1 VRIRTSAGHAGLL
14 GYCANVHPGE
24 SLSAVLH
31 AVNHFAA
38 GVRGELAV
46 EQLALGL
53 WLSRSALSELEST
66 GLGPLTAALQNAGI
80 CVGSLNGFPYGDFH
94 AEVVKRRVYHPD
106 LGSDARRDYLLGLA
120 RVLAA
125 VMPSDLAEGTISTLP
140 VGHRAEAPDASILRR
155 AEGTSGAAD
164 SGWPARAERAAL
176 QLCGLC
182 EDLARLRDQTGRSIR
197 ICLEPEPGCWLET
210 TRDAVAFFTEQLPRM
225 ARQLGVPSAL
235 LDQHLG
241 LCYDTC
247 HQAVCFESAR
257 DSIAELHAAGIRIGK
272 AQLSSAIEVAD
283 PNDPE
288 LLAALMRFDEPRF
301 LHQVRTLREDGSLAS
316 ADDLCEV
323 ASLPRDHAWRVH
335 FHVPI
340 HRALFGRITTT
351 RAFLAEALPALCAL
365 PQLPHLEVETYTWS
379 VLPEGAQRSR
389 LEARAGGRAALG
401 ARDAG
406 LSQRRAQAAVSISA
420 AARAR

>member
-1 VRIRTSAGHAGLL
+1 L

-24 SLSAVLH
+24 SLSDVLH

-46 EQLALGL
+46 DQLALGL
-53 WLSRSALSELEST
+53 WLSRSALSELERA
-66 GLGPLTAALQNAGI
+66 GLAGTAPLTAALQNAGI
-80 CVGSLNGFPYGDFH
+80 LVASLNGFPYGNFH

-106 LGSDARRDYLLGLA
+106 LGSDARRDYLLSLA

-125 VMPSDLAEGTISTLP
+125 IMPSDLAEGTISTLP
-140 VGHRAEAPDASILRR
+140 VGHRAEAPDTA
-155 AEGTSGAAD
+155 AAD

-176 QLCGLC
+176 QLCGLSQ
-182 EDLARLRDQTGRSIR
+182 DLARLRDQTGRSIR

-210 TRDAVAFFTEQLPRM
+210 TRDAIAFFTEQLPRT

-247 HQAVCFESAR
+247 HQAVCFENAR
-257 DSIAELHAAGIRIGK
+257 DSIAALQAAGIRIGK

-283 PNDPE
+283 PNDPAQ
-288 LLAALMRFDEPRF
+288 LDALMRFDEPRF
-301 LHQVRTLREDGSLAS
+301 LHQVRTLRDDGSLAS
-316 ADDLCEV
+316 ADDLSEV
-323 ASLPRDHAWRVH
+323 ASLPRDRAWRVH

-340 HRALFGRITTT
+340 HRALLGRITTT

-379 VLPEGAQRSR
+379 VLPDGERPRSD
-389 LEARAGGRAALG
+389 
-401 ARDAG
+401 RDLMRG
-406 LSQRRAQAAVSISA
+406 LAEELRWAHATLR
-420 AARAR
+420 

>member
-1 VRIRTSAGHAGLL
+1 L

-38 GVRGELAV
+38 GVRNELALD
-46 EQLALGL
+46 QLALGL
-53 WLSRSALSELEST
+53 WLSRSALSELERA
-66 GLGPLTAALQNAGI
+66 GLDGTAPLTAALQNAGI
-80 CVGSLNGFPYGDFH
+80 LVGSLNGFPYGDFH

-125 VMPSDLAEGTISTLP
+125 IMPSDLAEGTISTLP
-140 VGHRAEAPDASILRR
+140 VGHRAEVPD
-155 AEGTSGAAD
+155 TGAAD
-164 SGWPARAERAAL
+164 GGWPAQAERAAR
-176 QLCGLC
+176 QLCGLSQ
-182 EDLARLRDQTGRSIR
+182 DLARLRDQTGRSIR

-210 TRDAVAFFTEQLPRM
+210 TRDAIAFFTEQLPRT

-247 HQAVCFESAR
+247 HQAVCFETAR
-257 DSIAELHAAGIRIGK
+257 DSIAALQAAGVRIGK

-283 PNDPE
+283 PNDPA
-288 LLAALMRFDEPRF
+288 LLDALMRFDEPRF
-301 LHQVRTLREDGSLAS
+301 LHQVRTLRDDGSLAS
-316 ADDLCEV
+316 ADDLSEV

-340 HRALFGRITTT
+340 HRALLGRITTT

-379 VLPEGAQRSR
+379 VLPDGERPRSD
-389 LEARAGGRAALG
+389 
-401 ARDAG
+401 RDLMRG
-406 LSQRRAQAAVSISA
+406 LAEELRWAHATLSR
-420 AARAR
+420 